1 MHSLTHSHTQKR
13 AAIADRNLFPVAFTK
28 RLLDQDISIIM
39 FRTRAAF
46 TAQY

>member
-1 MHSLTHSHTQKR
+1 MHSWTDSHTQKW
-13 AAIADRNLFPVAFTK
+13 AAIADRNLLPVAFTK
-28 RLLDQDISIIM
+28 RLLDQDIAIIM